1 MPSTPQDSRAI
12 PETRTVLGAAGNAEQ
27 ELALLSSC
35 LSNLTEIVMVIQAE
49 PIDEPGPR
57 ILFVN
62 DAFERLTGYPSA
74 ETLGRSPR
82 FLGSENF
89 DELILREIRQALVQR
104 RAIRGQVTKY
114 KKNGA
119 EYWFNIDIIP
129 IFDVAGLC
137 THFACIGR
145 DITKEKKNEEQLL
158 WKTAFFEAQVYS
170 ALDGTL
176 VVDGEGRKI
185 LQNQRMNELWN
196 IPLQVAEELDDRSE
210 REWVTNQ
217 VKDPQQFADKVAH
230 LYAHPD
236 EVSRDELEL
245 VDGRFLDRYSAP
257 VRGKD
262 GKHYGRIWTFRESTQ
277 RKRIELTL
285 LERTRELD
293 QTIHELA
300 RAKETAEAANVAKS
314 AFLANMSHEI
324 RTPMNGVIGVAEF
337 LLETSLT
344 GEQREF
350 AQTIRSSGAA
360 LLTVINDILDFSKME
375 AGKLIIEEL
384 DFNLHEV
391 LEGALGMVIP
401 RCQTN
406 EIELAGFIEPNV
418 PTRFRGDAGRI
429 RQVLTNLLGNAIK
442 FTEAG
447 EVTARI
453 SCQRESGEE
462 CELLFEVTDTGIG
475 IAPEAQ
481 AKLFRPF
488 AQADTSM
495 NRRFGGTGLGLAISK
510 QLVEK
515 MDGEIGVES
524 VLGEGAT
531 FWFTVRLHKSPAL
544 ERGTD
549 GNHWLVNRRVLLVD
563 DHTITRQF
571 LHQQILALKMRSET
585 AATGGEAL
593 ACLRKAARE
602 GDPYAL
608 AIVELEMPKMDVMA
622 LAREIKS
629 DPEIAAVRLIL
640 LASFGKGVNSEELHS
655 AGFVD
660 CCFKPV
666 RQSTL
671 FDCLVSAMGVVPAT
685 SLPSSVGASILPR
698 LGQQKVL
705 VAEDNAVNQQ
715 VALGQLKK
723 LGYAADVVSDG
734 HAVLDALKHFHYDI
748 ILMDCQ
754 MPDLDGYEATR
765 RIRAQG
771 DAFPQPYIIAMTA
784 HAMRG
789 DSDNC
794 FAAGMNDYVSKPV
807 ALETLEAALTRGR
820 EAKTTLLGNEMGDDA
835 QVLPGNKNALCQE
848 TLQNLREL
856 SSEMGAAFFPE
867 LLEAF
872 EHESVKHLAEL
883 RSAFAA
889 GETGRFCR
897 EAHALKEVSLTIGA
911 RGMAEI
917 CAQLENLGTTKNE
930 EQSAEGLSQLDREF
944 DRVRSEIEQQR
955 LWVWEGRPS

>member
-1 MPSTPQDSRAI
+1 M
-12 PETRTVLGAAGNAEQ
+12 AAGNAEQ
-27 ELALLSSC
+27 QLALLSSC

-57 ILFVN
+57 ILGPRILFVN

-82 FLGSENF
+82 FLGGENF
-89 DELILREIRQALVQR
+89 DVLIWREIRQALGQR
-104 RAIRGQVTKY
+104 RAIRGQAVKY

-119 EYWFNIDIIP
+119 QYWFNIDIIP
-129 IFDVAGLC
+129 IFDAAGLC

-262 GKHYGRIWTFRESTQ
+262 GKHYGRIWTFRDSTQ
-277 RKRIELTL
+277 RKRIELAL

-293 QTIHELA
+293 QTIHELG

-337 LLETSLT
+337 LLETPLT
-344 GEQREF
+344 CEQREF
-350 AQTIRSSGAA
+350 AQTIRSSGEA

-375 AGKLIIEEL
+375 AGKLTIEEL
-384 DFNLHEV
+384 DFNLHDV

-406 EIELAGFIEPNV
+406 KIELAGFIDPSV
-418 PTRFRGDAGRI
+418 PTRVRGDAGRI

-447 EVTARI
+447 EMTVRI
-453 SCQRESGEE
+453 TCQKESAEE
-462 CELLFEVTDTGIG
+462 CELLFKVTDTGMG
-475 IAPEAQ
+475 IAPETQ

-495 NRRFGGTGLGLAISK
+495 NRRFGGTGLGLAISR

-515 MDGEIGVES
+515 MSGKIGVKS

-531 FWFTVRLHKSPAL
+531 FWFTVRLPKSPAL
-544 ERGTD
+544 QLVTD
-549 GNHWLVNRRVLLVD
+549 DNHWLANRRVLLVD

-571 LHQQILALKMRSET
+571 LHQQILAFRMRSET
-585 AATGGEAL
+585 ATTGGEAL
-593 ACLRKAARE
+593 ACLRNAARE
-602 GDPYAL
+602 GDPFAL
-608 AIVELEMPKMDVMA
+608 AIVELEMPNMDVMA

-629 DPEIAAVRLIL
+629 DPGIAAVRLIS
-640 LASFGKGVNSEELHS
+640 LASFGKGIDSVELRS
-655 AGFVD
+655 AGFAD

-671 FDCLVSAMGVVPAT
+671 FDCLASAMGAAPAT
-685 SLPSSVGASILPR
+685 SVPSSIRASILPR
-698 LGQQKVL
+698 PGQRKVL
-705 VAEDNAVNQQ
+705 VAEDNVVNQQ

-723 LGYAADVVSDG
+723 LGYTADVVSNG
-734 HAVLDALKHFHYDI
+734 YAVLDALKHVHYDI

-754 MPDLDGYEATR
+754 MPGLDGYEATR

-771 DAFPQPYIIAMTA
+771 DAFSQPYVIAMTA

-807 ALETLEAALTRGR
+807 ALETLEAALARGR
-820 EAKTTLLGNEMGDDA
+820 EAKTNLLGSEMGDVG
-835 QVLPGNKNALCQE
+835 QREVPSGNKNALCQE

-856 SSEMGAAFFPE
+856 SSEMGAAFLPD
-867 LLEAF
+867 LLEEF

-911 RGMAEI
+911 QGMAEI
-917 CAQLENLGTTKNE
+917 CAQLENLEITKNE
-930 EQSAEGLSQLDREF
+930 GHSAEELSQLDREF

-955 LWVWEGRPS
+955 LFPEKP